1 MANTVTVNTL
11 TKMNIPWHWWF
22 WQKSHQATKT
32 NYNMEDKSHF
42 LNHIRKY
49 FYYIIIVLKEIKS
62 VLMMATERKKVVTD
76 KFIHNLINIS
86 NEKQAK
92 VQKVYFLESQYFIV
106 PSQHHNISCMWLTA
120 SLDIL
125 IIENFTDLFKN
136 IFCMIKTWWFFLP
149 FSWLKE
155 NNKLSS
161 SKSNLPWFI

>member
-1 MANTVTVNTL
+1 
-11 TKMNIPWHWWF
+11 
-22 WQKSHQATKT
+22 
-32 NYNMEDKSHF
+32 
-42 LNHIRKY
+42 
-49 FYYIIIVLKEIKS
+49 
-62 VLMMATERKKVVTD
+62 MMATERKKVVTD

-86 NEKQAK
+86 DEKQAK

-149 FSWLKE
+149 FNWLKE

-161 SKSNLPWFI
+161 SKSNLPWFILIYKVWSIIEYNDIISCLSLPLYFRKKMTKISIFAYNYKF

>member
-1 MANTVTVNTL
+1 MPQQPIIIW
-11 TKMNIPWHWWF
+11 NINRIL
-22 WQKSHQATKT
+22 KSYTEVFSLH
-32 NYNMEDKSHF
+32 
-42 LNHIRKY
+42 NHIRKY

-86 NEKQAK
+86 DEKQAK

-106 PSQHHNISCMWLTA
+106 PSHHNISCMWLTA

-136 IFCMIKTWWFFLP
+136 IFCIIKTWWFFLP
-149 FSWLKE
+149 FNWLKE